1 MRINLFFIC
10 REPQIAKKVAYLHRK
25 EKSSVMDN
33 NKELL
38 QYLHYHPLS
47 SRKDISEG
55 MSFDG
60 SDATLKRRLA
70 TEIQAENVVVS
81 GNNKSTRYSL
91 SARAQLL
98 MPLNLDTYFAKDI
111 DER

>member
-1 MRINLFFIC
+1 
-10 REPQIAKKVAYLHRK
+10 
-25 EKSSVMDN
+25 MDN

-55 MSFDG
+55 MPFDG

-91 SARAQLL
+91 SAKAQLL

-111 DER
+111 DEREVQTSFNFELIREQLPNVKLFSDE